1 MELTTEFRNS
11 VGGLESPKGV
21 REEMI
26 IRSVNESRLSLVDV
40 TRTNEMRFQACHDLY
55 PTFWLR
61 PPLLSSGLMLNAQ
74 CRRRGRAACSES
86 SNPWILG
93 GGLGSSSVS

>member
-1 MELTTEFRNS
+1 M
-11 VGGLESPKGV
+11 
-21 REEMI
+21 
-26 IRSVNESRLSLVDV
+26 IRSVDESRLLLVHIK
-40 TRTNEMRFQACHDLY
+40 RTNETRFQACHDRY

-74 CRRRGRAACSES
+74 CRRSGRAAYSES

-93 GGLGSSSVS
+93 GGLGLGSSFRLMSDVTT